1 MRMMPNFINEETE
14 TQSGFLKS
22 ACFHINIST
31 QLVVLE
37 MLVAL
42 AALGKWIQI
51 LLETKRPS
59 ITNNKH

>member
-1 MRMMPNFINEETE
+1 MGKMPNFTNEETE
-14 TQSGFLKS
+14 AQSGFPKS

-31 QLVVLE
+31 ELADSE

-42 AALGKWIQI
+42 AALGGCIQI

-59 ITNNKH
+59 ITNDKY

>member
-1 MRMMPNFINEETE
+1 MPSFTNEDTE
-14 TQSGFLKS
+14 AQSGFLKS

-31 QLVVLE
+31 QLAVLE

-42 AALGKWIQI
+42 AALGKRIQI

>member
-1 MRMMPNFINEETE
+1 MMPKFINEETE
-14 TQSGFLKS
+14 AQSGFFKS
-22 ACFHINIST
+22 ACFPINIST